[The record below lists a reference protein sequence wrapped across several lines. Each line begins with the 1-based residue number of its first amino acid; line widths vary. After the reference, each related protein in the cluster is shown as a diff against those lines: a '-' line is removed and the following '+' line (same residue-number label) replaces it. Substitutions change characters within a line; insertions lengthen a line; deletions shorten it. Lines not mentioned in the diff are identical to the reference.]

1 MLERRNSSAADPV
14 SAYAFSQGPGGVQKK
29 DALEGGVSLAF
40 AHLTSWSIVSGE
52 GLERLTVE
60 TEAGGEGA
68 RPRAVSIE
76 ALTERYRPAL
86 LAFFRRRVNVPAD
99 AEDLVQEAF
108 LRLAKPG
115 RLQGIDNVESYVFQV
130 ATNLVRERAR
140 SRTAR
145 NADAEIILDLDIED
159 DQVFSPARIVESR
172 DTVSRVL
179 MALKELPERTRTI
192 FILQRFEGLTYAEI
206 AVRLA
211 LSQSAVEK
219 NMSRAISHITR
230 RMSVDV

>member
-1 MLERRNSSAADPV
+1 
-14 SAYAFSQGPGGVQKK
+14 
-29 DALEGGVSLAF
+29 
-40 AHLTSWSIVSGE
+40 VSGE
-52 GLERLTVE
+52 GFGRLTVE

-68 RPRAVSIE
+68 RPPAISIE

-145 NADAEIILDLDIED
+145 NADAEILLDLDIED

-172 DTVSRVL
+172 DSVSRVL
-179 MALKELPERTRTI
+179 TALKELPERTRTI

-206 AVRLA
+206 ALRLG

-219 NMSRAISHITR
+219 NMSRALSHLTR